1 MVMWTCSAVDGGVA
15 RPFINL
21 TDADFAECGSTT
33 GGPTCESLLPTTQ
46 APITGSTDRPKPVV
60 FRVSQTWAAD
70 QDPATTLN
78 VWWTISRD
86 VEVASLALTCQSEGS
101 PTADRYEVST
111 TSRNGSY
118 VIGGLSAATAYTI
131 CLDVTTVAQGT
142 MTECTPGLTKHAAVS
157 PSSSANFGLILG
169 VAIGCTVA
177 VAIIVVVIVCCCV
190 TASKRHRQSNVASQ
204 APGDSMA
211 PKHSIQTKR
220 FRKQKT
226 SMTDADRASYGRAGA
241 TAGGAATGAAITQ
254 ADIDRALVNTVERLD
269 PQSKDILASLLRSAS
284 AASLDRLGSGS
295 GVGPSNY
302 LYTRSNAFENGTSDE
317 PWTPGVGADRHIY
330 EELPDD
336 TYDKIPTDDE
346 V

>member
-1 MVMWTCSAVDGGVA
+1 MKWTCSAVNGGVA

-21 TDADFAECGSTT
+21 TDADFAGCGSTT
-33 GGPTCESLLPTTQ
+33 DGSACESLLPTTQ
-46 APITGSTDRPKPVV
+46 APITGSTDRPKPIV
-60 FRVSQTWAAD
+60 FRVNQTWAVD
-70 QDPATTLN
+70 QDSSSTLN

-86 VEVASLALTCQSEGS
+86 IEVASIALTCQSEGS
-101 PTADRYEVST
+101 PTADRYEVT
-111 TSRNGSY
+111 MTSYNGSY
-118 VIGGLSAATAYTI
+118 VISGLAAATAYTI

-157 PSSSANFGLILG
+157 PPSSANVELILG
-169 VAIGCTVA
+169 VAIGGTVA
-177 VAIIVVVIVCCCV
+177 LAIIVIVVVCCCI
-190 TASKRHRQSNVASQ
+190 TSRRHRQSNVESQ
-204 APGDSMA
+204 APVGSAA

-220 FRKQKT
+220 FRKQKP
-226 SMTDADRASYGRAGA
+226 SMTDADRESYGRAGA
-241 TAGGAATGAAITQ
+241 GAGGAGSAITQ

-295 GVGPSNY
+295 GPSNY
-302 LYTRSNAFENGTSDE
+302 LYTRSNAFDNGRDASGE

-330 EELPDD
+330 EELPDND
-336 TYDKIPTDDE
+336 TYDRIPTDDD

>member
-1 MVMWTCSAVDGGVA
+1 
-15 RPFINL
+15 
-21 TDADFAECGSTT
+21 
-33 GGPTCESLLPTTQ
+33 
-46 APITGSTDRPKPVV
+46 
-60 FRVSQTWAAD
+60 
-70 QDPATTLN
+70 
-78 VWWTISRD
+78 
-86 VEVASLALTCQSEGS
+86 
-101 PTADRYEVST
+101 
-111 TSRNGSY
+111 
-118 VIGGLSAATAYTI
+118 
-131 CLDVTTVAQGT
+131 

-157 PSSSANFGLILG
+157 PSSSANVELILG

-204 APGDSMA
+204 APVGSMA

-302 LYTRSNAFENGTSDE
+302 LYTRSNAFENGTMRQMSLGRRVSERIDTFTRSFRIMTLTTGYRPMTRSE
-317 PWTPGVGADRHIY
+317 RRSHRLSWHAPSNDDNGPHCIRGMPCAVCTMVTRTGQISELRMPQCCDMYVRNSYIKSHPAFSSQMLNGNCKQGLGALRR
-330 EELPDD
+330 
-336 TYDKIPTDDE
+336 
-346 V
+346 VS